1 MEDQRY
7 QNPGET
13 MLLSEFPQLVVV
25 TLLSS
30 LQGRQLSQSL
40 SSTRSL
46 EVLLR
51 PTSRSLNITVVETGH
66 GRVEPVFKSLI

>member
-51 PTSRSLNITVVETGH
+51 PTSMSLNITIVETGH